1 MWKVVLLLC
10 GIIIGANGSAEE
22 YKKHTFKQKNE
33 LVPEYKSLDDTTSNQ
48 QILNMCVWTGDTA
61 QSIQL
66 GRRVHPEYNRA
77 ESRQIVSNI
86 LYNDKTNPILI
97 KQIMR
102 VFDVVWDEYEIDVS
116 STRVFVDQYNKCV
129 RKAKKILIDQENF
142 M

>member
-10 GIIIGANGSAEE
+10 GIIIGLNVNAEE

-33 LVPEYKSLDDTTSNQ
+33 LVPEYKSLEDTTGNQ

-61 QSIQL
+61 QGIQL

-86 LYNDKTNPILI
+86 LHNDKTNPILV
-97 KQIMR
+97 KQIMKI
-102 VFDVVWDEYEIDVS
+102 FEIVWDEYTSEVK
-116 STRVFVDQYNKCV
+116 STKVFVDQYNKCV
-129 RKAKKILIDQENF
+129 RKAKNIIINQENF